1 MNIWIKKLSNREVK
15 EFDAFYTAWKCID
28 DSFTHKIC
36 MEMNPDNCVKIQ
48 NSYDLAKSLMWETYV
63 RGN

>member
-1 MNIWIKKLSNREVK
+1 MDIWLKKLSNGEVK
-15 EFDAFYTAWKCID
+15 EYVFYTAWKRID

-36 MEMNPDNCVKIQ
+36 MEMNPDNCIKIQ
-48 NSYDLAKSLMWETYV
+48 NSYDLVKMLMWATYA

>member
-1 MNIWIKKLSNREVK
+1 MNIWIKKLSDREVK
-15 EFDAFYTAWKCID
+15 EFVFYTARKRID

-36 MEMNPDNCVKIQ
+36 MEMNPDNCVEIQ
-48 NSYDLAKSLMWETYV
+48 NSYDLVKMLMWEVYV